1 MWVYMSELDWVF
13 SIHEFL
19 ELLNKMKIDKLTEGS
34 LRALEFDCQYFASKC
49 TISMREEREKLL
61 EHLVKLRKKQEII
74 LTV

>member
-1 MWVYMSELDWVF
+1 MSELDWIF

-49 TISMREEREKLL
+49 TISMREEREKIL
-61 EHLVKLRKKQEII
+61 EHLDRLRRKQEII